1 MSANAPASA
10 EPPQGGSVSGQS
22 STVPAGQAPSR
33 PSLAR
38 RWPAEWEPQEAIWL
52 SWPHNES
59 TWPGL
64 YEQIPAAFAAL
75 VRAACQYVPVRLL
88 AAGELATIVN
98 RELGDLVRGGE
109 LEIFDIPTNDC
120 WIRDYGPTFVVDG
133 NRLTGIDWRFNAW
146 GGKYAPWD
154 DDAAA
159 ARRICESIGVRHEA
173 SELGL
178 EGGAIEG
185 DGNGRLLV
193 TPSCV
198 VVETRNHGWS
208 REQIQVELHR
218 RLGVHEVVWIDGGG
232 LEGDDTDGHIDQ
244 LARFVNPEHVVCAV
258 SGPEDVNHRGLE
270 LNFSQLLDWARK
282 TTPGVTVHRL
292 PIPPARRIET
302 ARVPE
307 SYTNFLM
314 LGDRAVLVPTFRQPQ
329 SDDAALGLL
338 RELLPGRAIVPVDAY
353 HFAWGLGAWH
363 CASQQQP
370 APPPFGS

>member
-1 MSANAPASA
+1 MPANDPAAPLSPTHAGA
-10 EPPQGGSVSGQS
+10 GQS
-22 STVPAGQAPSR
+22 VTPRPAKEEPRPTPS
-33 PSLAR
+33 R
-38 RWPAEWEPQEAIWL
+38 RWPAEWEAQEAIWL
-52 SWPHNES
+52 SWPHNRS

-64 YEQIPAAFAAL
+64 YEAIPAAFEAF

-88 AAGELATIVN
+88 AAGELATTAN
-98 RELGDLVRGGE
+98 RGLGDLLRDGRLE
-109 LEIFDIPTNDC
+109 LFDIPTNDC
-120 WIRDYGPTFVVDG
+120 WIRDYGPTFVIDG

-185 DGNGRLLV
+185 DGAGRLLV

-198 VVETRNHGWS
+198 VVETRNRGWS
-208 REQIQVELHR
+208 REQIQVELNR

-244 LARFVNPEHVVCAV
+244 LARFVNPHHVVCAV

-270 LNFSQLLDWARK
+270 LNFAQLNDWARE
-282 TTPGVTVHRL
+282 TTPRVTVHRL
-292 PIPPARRIET
+292 PIPPARRIDT

-338 RELLPGRAIVPVDAY
+338 RELLPGRDVVSVDAY
-353 HFAWGLGAWH
+353 DFAWGLGAWH

-370 APPPFGS
+370 AVPPFGS